1 MSRLW
6 QRDADR
12 LVSVADPITVSV
24 VIPALNEAGSVG
36 DVVSRLRKAAVW
48 HEVLVIDDG
57 STDAT
62 ADRARAAGAVVIRH
76 PYTKGNGAATKTG
89 LRAASGQFVLI
100 CDADGQHPPEVA
112 PRLVSR
118 LGDYDLVVGARSAG
132 THATRLRRWGNGA
145 LNLLASY
152 LTGMRIP
159 DLTCGFRAARLTCI
173 REFQHLLPNGFSTPT
188 TTTLAFVKA
197 GYNVAFEPFDA
208 QRGTGSSNMNLTREG
223 ARFVLIL
230 AKVVTLFSPMRI
242 FLPISTGTFLL
253 GAGYATAAVWQGGR
267 IPNGAVLLILFS
279 ALAFLVGLVSEQIA
293 SIRFGGESR

>member
-1 MSRLW
+1 
-6 QRDADR
+6 
-12 LVSVADPITVSV
+12 VADPASVSV
-24 VIPALNEAGSVG
+24 VIPALNEADSVG
-36 DVVSRLRKAAVW
+36 DVVRRLRAAGNW
-48 HEVLVIDDG
+48 REVLVIDDG

-62 ADRARAAGAVVIRH
+62 ADAARAAGAVVIRH

-89 LRAASGQFVLI
+89 LRAATGEFVLV
-100 CDADGQHPPEVA
+100 CDADGQHPPEDA
-112 PRLVSR
+112 CRLVAR
-118 LGDYDLVVGARSAG
+118 LGDFDLVVGARAST
-132 THATRLRRWGNGA
+132 THATRLRRWGNEL

-159 DLTCGFRAARLTCI
+159 DLTCGFRAARLSCL

-197 GYNVAFEPFDA
+197 GYNVAFEPFHA
-208 QRGTGSSNMNLTREG
+208 EPGTGNSKMNLARDG

-242 FLPISTGTFLL
+242 FLPISTATFLL
-253 GAGYATAAVWQGGR
+253 GAGYGLVAVWEGGR

-293 SIRFGGESR
+293 SIRFGGEPH

>member
-1 MSRLW
+1 
-6 QRDADR
+6 
-12 LVSVADPITVSV
+12 VAEPTSVSV
-24 VIPALNEAGSVG
+24 VIPALNEAESVG
-36 DVVSRLRKAAVW
+36 DVVRRLRAAGSW
-48 HEVLVIDDG
+48 HEILVIDDG

-62 ADRARAAGAVVIRH
+62 AEEARAAGAMVIRH

-89 LRAASGQFVLI
+89 LRAATGQFVLV
-100 CDADGQHPPEVA
+100 CDADGQHPPEEACRIVA
-112 PRLVSR
+112 R
-118 LGDYDLVVGARSAG
+118 LGEFDLVVGARSPA
-132 THATRLRRWGNGA
+132 THATWVRRWGNGL

-159 DLTCGFRAARLTCI
+159 DLTCGFRAARLTCL

-197 GYNVAFEPFDA
+197 GYNVVFEPFDA
-208 QRGTGSSNMNLTREG
+208 RRGTGSSKMNLAREG

-253 GAGYATAAVWQGGR
+253 GAGYGVAEMWAGGR

-293 SIRFGGESR
+293 SIRFGGEPR